1 MSPPDRQSA
10 FPPGNGLPAA
20 CTAWLE
26 AHEGIRRVLF
36 FLALAG
42 LFWKPS
48 SGLADGVC
56 ILCGIANARLPGAFR
71 PWRSPAGFLLVS
83 GCLVLAAAS
92 VFGIFPAGSLRDF
105 VKLLPLLFFLS
116 SLPGWLARGNNLFL
130 AMQGTAAI
138 LTARLTVEL
147 VRLFFVCGSIP
158 NLLKD
163 TRLVHPYLFTHP
175 NVSSTTALLLILVWS
190 VTALCAKRASRRWL
204 AAGGAALCLAF
215 AYVMGSRGP
224 QGAFAVVVL
233 FLPVLLLPGWKT
245 RVLWGIPALALLVS
259 SIWAFTLLTKVHFS
273 ETPPAARCLQEAMDA
288 LNPRFGDV
296 TTLRHMNGREVV
308 WEHTDYLL
316 ETQGRT
322 WRGYGFGKRVF
333 EKAYYENPVQRAPMM
348 RYAVVFP
355 HLHSY
360 YRQIRFEGG
369 NGALACFVLA
379 WAAALIGGLTAFIH
393 RRLACTETA
402 WFARFSCGATE
413 VAPLAMAAVI
423 LIYGGFDYPDALL
436 RTLQYMIF
444 AALLALPFREKSSC
458 QRNSQPSHRT
468 RFCTGDVRK
477 AQ

>member
-10 FPPGNGLPAA
+10 SPSGSGPVAA

-48 SGLADGVC
+48 SALANVVC
-56 ILCGIANARLPGAFR
+56 ILCGIANACRPGAFR
-71 PWRSPAGFLLVS
+71 PWRSPAGILLLA
-83 GCLVLAAAS
+83 GCLLLAAAS
-92 VFGIFPAGSLRDF
+92 AFGIFPAGSLRDF

-116 SLPGWLARGNNLFL
+116 SLPGWLARGDNLFR
-130 AMQGTAAI
+130 AMQGTAAV
-138 LTARLTVEL
+138 LTARLTAEL

-158 NLLKD
+158 ALLKD
-163 TRLVHPYLFTHP
+163 ARLVHPYLFTHP
-175 NVSSTTALLLILVWS
+175 NVSSTTALLLILAWGV
-190 VTALCAKRASRRWL
+190 VALRAKRPSRRWL
-204 AAGGAALCLAF
+204 AAGGAALCLVF

-233 FLPVLLLPGWKT
+233 FLPVLLLPGWKA
-245 RVLWGIPALALLVS
+245 RAFWGVPALAWLLS
-259 SIWAFTLLTKVHFS
+259 SIWAFTLLTHVRPADM
-273 ETPPAARCLQEAMDA
+273 PPAARCLQEAMDA

-296 TTLRHMNGREVV
+296 MTLRHMNGREVV

-322 WRGYGFGKRVF
+322 WRGYGFGKRAF
-333 EKAYYENPVQRAPMM
+333 EKAYYENPSQRVPRM
-348 RYAVVFP
+348 RNPVVFP

-379 WAAALIGGLTAFIH
+379 WAAALAGGLAAFV
-393 RRLACTETA
+393 RRRRACAAGT
-402 WFARFSCGATE
+402 WCARFSCGATE
-413 VAPLAMAAVI
+413 AAPIAMAAVV

-436 RTLQYMIF
+436 RTLQYMVF
-444 AALLALPFREKSSC
+444 AALLALPFREK
-458 QRNSQPSHRT
+458 QFGR
-468 RFCTGDVRK
+468 
-477 AQ
+477 